1 MITIKDISAKT
12 GFSPSTVSYAL
23 RDNPRIPA
31 ETREIIKEAAKEL
44 GYQKDAHLGQLMAH
58 LKNRRQ
64 HAAAVPVVWLNT
76 TTNPNH
82 WHETPWAR
90 EFYESA
96 AARAREQGFALSEIW
111 VHDQKIPHA
120 RLDEILKAR
129 GTQGLLLSTPLKG
142 QDWPQWVDWNAY
154 ATVVLDDPFAL
165 PQFDRV
171 YANYSANMNAAIEQ
185 ALARGYK
192 RPKVWLS
199 EYEDY
204 WTGHGYTY
212 EGLRQSRLHPDMG
225 EFLTPFQK
233 EVSAASARA
242 WIEEHRPDLVIA
254 PTATLGQRLVEAG
267 YRIPEDFGYIAMYV
281 LSSDAKW
288 SGLSQLH
295 ARQSAIAV
303 DRLATLLQLNTVGR
317 QSHPLQIQIRG
328 EWHEG
333 TTLRPPVYAPS
344 RFDR

>member
-23 RDNPRIPA
+23 RDNPRIPV
-31 ETREIIKEAAKEL
+31 ETRAKIKEAAAEL
-44 GYQKDAHLGQLMAH
+44 GYQRDAHLGQLMAH
-58 LKNRRQ
+58 LKNRKQ
-64 HAAAVPVVWLNT
+64 HAAAVPVVWLNS

-82 WHETPWAR
+82 WHETPWAK

-111 VHDQKIPHA
+111 VHDQKIPHP
-120 RLDEILKAR
+120 RLDEVLKAR
-129 GTQGLLLSTPLKG
+129 GTQGLILSTPLKG
-142 QDWPQWVDWNAY
+142 QDWTQWVDWNAC

-171 YANYSANMNAAIEQ
+171 YANYCANMRTAVEQ
-185 ALARGYK
+185 ALARGYT

-212 EGLRQSRLHPDMG
+212 ECLRQNRVHPELG
-225 EFLTPFQK
+225 EMLTPFTR
-233 EVSAASARA
+233 EITAESVRA
-242 WIEEHRPDLVIA
+242 WMDEYRPDLVIA
-254 PTATLGQRLVEAG
+254 PTATVGMRLVELG
-267 YRIPEDFGYIAMYV
+267 YRIPEDLGYIAMYV
-281 LSSDAKW
+281 LNSDSKW
-288 SGLSQLH
+288 SGISQLH
-295 ARQSAIAV
+295 GQQSSIAV
-303 DRLATLLQLNTVGR
+303 DRLAALLQQNTIGR
-317 QSHPLQIQIRG
+317 QTHPLHIQIRG

-333 TTLRPPVYAPS
+333 TTLRAPVYAPS